1 MKKLLSAYGTTLLL
15 GLAALPV
22 GVAAGAADALFG
34 HGVLFVTKL
43 RLAHPYWFIPFLGLA
58 GLVLAWCLR
67 TFGGKSTKGMTLI
80 FEAGHGVADEIP
92 LRLIPLAIGGTW
104 LSHLFGGST
113 GREGVAV
120 QIGGTIGHAVGRM
133 LPVRDAG
140 RLMLIAGMAA
150 GFAGLFRTPV
160 AATFFAIEV
169 LTAGTLEYRAIFPA
183 MVAAFVASR
192 ASGTLGLGKFTFDL
206 ASTLSPTFATGGRL
220 IALGLIFGVAGGL
233 FAWTMHHV
241 KDGLAKLIPNPLWR
255 ALLVGTTLSVLS
267 LLCWEGRYS
276 GVSTQLIGEAFAG
289 KAFPWDFALKAMF
302 TIFTLSAGFLGGEVV
317 PLFVTG
323 ATLGSLA
330 GPLIGLPV
338 QASAAL
344 GCVAVFGGATNTLL
358 GPIIIGGEI
367 FGFTHL
373 PFIFVVCT
381 VAYVCNGNSSIYRLQ
396 KGR

>member
-58 GLVLAWCLR
+58 GLALAWCLR

-183 MVAAFVASR
+183 MVAAYVASR

-233 FAWTMHHV
+233 FAWAMHHI

-255 ALLVGTTLSVLS
+255 ALLVGTALSVLS

-276 GVSTQLIGEAFAG
+276 GVSTNLIGEAFAG
-289 KAFPWDFALKAMF
+289 KTFPWDFALKALF